1 MINGQGRVQI
11 IERNINLNDVS
22 QQTSTPMVNSTL
34 FTFTRTSA
42 QGASPLSSTFT
53 TDSVSNGL
61 NGTVVECLEADGP
74 MAAESTL
81 ILIIDINHCEL
92 LILRVFQSELL

>member
-11 IERNINLNDVS
+11 IDRNINLNDAS
-22 QQTSTPMVNSTL
+22 QQTSTTMVNSTL

-42 QGASPLSSTFT
+42 QGASPLSSIFT

-74 MAAESTL
+74 MAAGSTL

-92 LILRVFQSELL
+92 LIL